1 MMRIKKPYLLALP
14 LWLFF
19 HAPAFSQS
27 SEEQIK
33 SLQAELA
40 ELKKAESIGPKKTI
54 LTRQTRAV
62 GQAMYLRVAEQKIER
77 IGTASF
83 PEIDGKRHYG
93 KLVVSI
99 PIFQDGTIFERDGG
113 PKVER
118 SSGDVELDESALNIV
133 RQAAPF
139 GAIPNNLR
147 SKDRDDV
154 WVIITT
160 FNFTNEKVP
169 LDADNGFPR

>member
-1 MMRIKKPYLLALP
+1 
-14 LWLFF
+14 
-19 HAPAFSQS
+19 
-27 SEEQIK
+27 
-33 SLQAELA
+33 
-40 ELKKAESIGPKKTI
+40 
-54 LTRQTRAV
+54 
-62 GQAMYLRVAEQKIER
+62 
-77 IGTASF
+77 
-83 PEIDGKRHYG
+83 
-93 KLVVSI
+93 
-99 PIFQDGTIFERDGG
+99 
-113 PKVER
+113 VER